1 MVDNF
6 QTCMMNSPG
15 LRLGVNRAGHIRRRT
30 GRNEVAVPRMTGAA
44 LFAEMMEGY
53 GVSHIFF
60 VPAFML
66 KAFAEM
72 EDRPIARVMV
82 HGEKAAAYMA
92 DGYARASGKP
102 GLCMAQM
109 IGASNLAAGVRDAF
123 MAGSPVIA
131 ITGGP
136 TPQSRHRH
144 AYQEVDDISQFDAVT
159 KLNAQIDHVG
169 RMGDLIRQAFR
180 VATTGAP
187 GPVHLRV
194 QSHLGQITEAEAD
207 LDPLV
212 EQRFARA
219 PAFRPEPD
227 LQDVRRALQALAEAE
242 RPVIVAGGG
251 VIRSGAEPEVV
262 ALAEKL
268 GIPVA
273 TGLNAKTAI
282 VDHHPLAV
290 GVPGAYS
297 RDCANRALHEAD
309 LVFFIGS
316 HTGGQVT
323 NNWMFPAPGTKV
335 IQLDIDPAELGRN
348 YPNLVSILGDAK
360 ASLARMIE
368 LAAPRQNQSGW
379 PQRVRQLVAEWRD
392 EHAPTRSSDAV
403 PIRPERICRE
413 ISEALPA
420 DGVVVSDTGHAGIWT
435 AAMIEL
441 KHPGQSYFRT
451 AGSLG
456 WGFPAALG
464 VKCALPDRPVVC
476 FTGDGG
482 FYYHI
487 AELETARR
495 HNISAV
501 IVVNN
506 NSSLN
511 QEIRLNDA
519 AYGGKQRGRAAE
531 MWRFPDVDFAKVAE
545 NFGCAGIRV
554 THPGELNG
562 ALKQA
567 IGMNRPVVVDVVTD
581 MYAIANKPW
590 VPGGAQ
596 DFHSYQRS
604 KG

>member
-1 MVDNF
+1 
-6 QTCMMNSPG
+6 
-15 LRLGVNRAGHIRRRT
+15 
-30 GRNEVAVPRMTGAA
+30 MTGAA